1 MYHYLHFFFV
11 RKNVFTTTRKQLQ
24 DDGAFGVHYGI
35 RGQLKRKVDDGQP
48 PRALQLDLE
57 EALYLMRIGRLEIFT
72 TAATKTREA
81 SKKYD
86 TDAIIE
92 RVHTSS
98 ARLLILAG
106 LPGSGKSTFSKT
118 LQDCTKG
125 GRDSAWVRVS
135 QDEEGT
141 LPRTKSIVRWV
152 RFCVCLSLPLFS
164 LMNNIY
170 TGIGIVMACCCG

>member
-1 MYHYLHFFFV
+1 M
-11 RKNVFTTTRKQLQ
+11 
-24 DDGAFGVHYGI
+24 
-35 RGQLKRKVDDGQP
+35 KRKVEDGQP
-48 PRALQLDLE
+48 PKALQLDLE

-72 TAATKTREA
+72 ATKTRRTEV

-86 TDAIIE
+86 TDSIIE

-98 ARLLILAG
+98 VRLLILAG

-118 LQDCTKG
+118 LQSCTKG

-152 RFCVCLSLPLFS
+152 RFSLSLSVRHSVFS
-164 LMNNIY
+164 YIHTYRDWDRYGVLLSIDV
-170 TGIGIVMACCCG
+170 TVL